1 MNSAEAMQKAEAPYW
16 PPTAGHP
23 MPRRRRLELKQEEKF
38 YKKTLWSLI
47 VNFAWRWFDTLPQN
61 TWEAILKAMLK
72 KKSNWQAQKL
82 MSNINIIILSE
93 IQEIHLLHAYISYIL
108 LHNKVHQMVVITKGQ
123 TSDFAHSNKGTSL
136 VNMSSMSRLMHQV
149 VSIIESKLKTLT
161 KWHPYVS
168 ITPLSENEKN
178 N

>member
-1 MNSAEAMQKAEAPYW
+1 
-16 PPTAGHP
+16 
-23 MPRRRRLELKQEEKF
+23 
-38 YKKTLWSLI
+38 
-47 VNFAWRWFDTLPQN
+47 
-61 TWEAILKAMLK
+61 
-72 KKSNWQAQKL
+72 

-168 ITPLSENEKN
+168 ITPLSENEKTTN
-178 N
+178 RICQYVLQADCSIQPNPIIPKPRQSITDADEPCR